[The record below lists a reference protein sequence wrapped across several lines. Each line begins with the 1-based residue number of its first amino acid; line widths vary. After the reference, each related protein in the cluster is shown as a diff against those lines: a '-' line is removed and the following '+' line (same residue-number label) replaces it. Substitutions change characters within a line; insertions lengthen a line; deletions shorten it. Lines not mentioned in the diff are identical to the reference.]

1 MPPRPSFACG
11 AGSCVGYGTRRR
23 GDSRCS
29 RRLYRRSRSWCG
41 VASAHS
47 LDRLCPAQ
55 ARRFLHDAHA
65 RRQRSAQQTPT
76 NETSCTTTVW
86 TDPHTPVA
94 LLLSTSLHPRP
105 SICLRSRAVG
115 CTAWHPTSG
124 WRVPTSHRR
133 ITCTHTSPL
142 LSHRSTSLGSR
153 NMAARKRTINTGRT
167 FILRER
173 ELLTFPFIEGRV
185 GGQCWLTTACRPV
198 LPHRYGIG
206 PSPRSAVYTRESRY

>member
-1 MPPRPSFACG
+1 MVWRRVRPPSRSDARSTASVPLRLGDSCMTLTLVANAPLSRPRPTKRAARLRCG
-11 AGSCVGYGTRRR
+11 PTPIL
-23 GDSRCS
+23 
-29 RRLYRRSRSWCG
+29 RLPFFC
-41 VASAHS
+41 
-47 LDRLCPAQ
+47 Q
-55 ARRFLHDAHA
+55 
-65 RRQRSAQQTPT
+65 
-76 NETSCTTTVW
+76 
-86 TDPHTPVA
+86 

-173 ELLTFPFIEGRV
+173 VVDVSF
-185 GGQCWLTTACRPV
+185 
-198 LPHRYGIG
+198 H
-206 PSPRSAVYTRESRY
+206 